1 MGTIITARIDE
12 EIKARA
18 SAIMKRQGYTPSAAV
33 QQLFEYTVK
42 HDALPFEDG
51 SRPSEEEI
59 HRMVKALDACHTKH
73 ALDLTNE
80 ELREDRLRN
89 MHGSGAR

>member
-33 QQLFEYTVK
+33 QRLFEYTVK
-42 HDALPFEDG
+42 YDALPFEDRE
-51 SRPSEEEI
+51 RPSEEEI
-59 HRMVKALDACHTKH
+59 RRSVEALDACHTKH
-73 ALDLTNE
+73 ALNLTDE
-80 ELREDRLRN
+80 ELREDRLRDT
-89 MHGSGAR
+89 HGFGA